1 MKRKQN
7 KGFTLA
13 ELLIVVAI
21 IAVLVAISIPIFT
34 SQLEKS
40 RRAVDVDNCRTL
52 RSALA
57 TSMIDGTI
65 QITDP
70 GTAIVLMLYNYQ
82 KSTSG
87 NRVGLSPYLDGG
99 VYQLSASNNGLQPAD
114 RTKVSINGSTNKMD
128 IGTMWKAV
136 AKQAGLDKSALK
148 EMQKKVNNSFCGVI
162 IFSSGASYY
171 IEGTDIKNPTFY
183 SWDDINTPLSTITP

>member
-13 ELLIVVAI
+13 ELLIVVTI
-21 IAVLVAISIPIFT
+21 IGVLVAISIPIFT

-57 TSMIDGTI
+57 TSMTDGTI

-70 GTAIVLMLYNYQ
+70 RTAIVLMLYNYQ

-99 VYQLSASNNGLQPAD
+99 VYQLNADNAGLVAGE
-114 RTKVSINGSTNKMD
+114 RANVSINGSKGKMD
-128 IGTMWKAV
+128 IKTMWTAV
-136 AKQAGLDKSALK
+136 AQQAGLDMSALK

>member
-1 MKRKQN
+1 MKQN
-7 KGFTLA
+7 RKGFTLA

-21 IAVLVAISIPIFT
+21 ITVLVAISIPIF
-34 SQLEKS
+34 SKQLEKS

-70 GTAIVLMLYNYQ
+70 RTAIVLMLYNYQ

-99 VYQLSASNNGLQPAD
+99 VYQLSASNNGLQAAD
-114 RTKVSINGSTNKMD
+114 RT
-128 IGTMWKAV
+128 V
-136 AKQAGLDKSALK
+136 AKQAGFDMSALK

-183 SWDDINTPLSTITP
+183 SWDDINMPLSTITP

>member
-1 MKRKQN
+1 
-7 KGFTLA
+7 
-13 ELLIVVAI
+13 
-21 IAVLVAISIPIFT
+21 
-34 SQLEKS
+34 
-40 RRAVDVDNCRTL
+40 
-52 RSALA
+52 
-57 TSMIDGTI
+57 
-65 QITDP
+65 
-70 GTAIVLMLYNYQ
+70 MLYNYQ

-99 VYQLSASNNGLQPAD
+99 VYQLSASNNGLQAAD

-136 AKQAGLDKSALK
+136 AKQAGFDMSALK

-183 SWDDINTPLSTITP
+183 SWDDINMPLSTIMLLIS

>member
-1 MKRKQN
+1 M
-7 KGFTLA
+7 
-13 ELLIVVAI
+13 
-21 IAVLVAISIPIFT
+21 
-34 SQLEKS
+34 
-40 RRAVDVDNCRTL
+40 
-52 RSALA
+52 
-57 TSMIDGTI
+57 
-65 QITDP
+65 
-70 GTAIVLMLYNYQ
+70 
-82 KSTSG
+82 
-87 NRVGLSPYLDGG
+87 GLSPYLDGG

-171 IEGTDIKNPTFY
+171 SEGTDIKNPTFY